1 MNELKPEDLPLM
13 ADMFDDT
20 TGYGSKLYGAAGH
33 GSGGRGNTSK
43 QKMEAYIEAFAG
55 DAVRSALAF
64 GNLTR
69 DEMHSEIRRIYKH
82 LAVHMRHLDKKAG
95 STTPNALRGL
105 KRFLAYKNAPST
117 ESAPIEE
124 VAAKVTIPILDTA
137 HPQTNHIQND
147 EQGVTLHRTAQDRTK
162 AAATARSF
170 DPNSMLNEAIAF
182 IAKHFKGSD
191 PQHSVIQE
199 QKRFMKY
206 GTDWHDVLRQAR
218 EGRGK
223 MTQSQQY
230 HVLGIDMYRQKLEHE
245 RRQRGMASAIQRGK
259 KPTSR
264 EASPEPPP
272 MPAPQACR
280 YHPHHRHRD
289 PSKNL

>member
-55 DAVRSALAF
+55 PEDRSALAF

-69 DEMHSEIRRIYKH
+69 EEMHSKIRALYKH
-82 LAVHMRHLDKKAG
+82 LAVHFRHLDKTAH
-95 STTPNALRGL
+95 STPPNALRGL
-105 KRFLAYKNAPST
+105 KRFMAYKNAPST

-147 EQGVTLHRTAQDRTK
+147 EQGVTFTGPD
-162 AAATARSF
+162 
-170 DPNSMLNEAIAF
+170 
-182 IAKHFKGSD
+182 
-191 PQHSVIQE
+191 
-199 QKRFMKY
+199 
-206 GTDWHDVLRQAR
+206 
-218 EGRGK
+218 
-223 MTQSQQY
+223 QS
-230 HVLGIDMYRQKLEHE
+230 
-245 RRQRGMASAIQRGK
+245 
-259 KPTSR
+259 SR
-264 EASPEPPP
+264 
-272 MPAPQACR
+272 
-280 YHPHHRHRD
+280 D
-289 PSKNL
+289 SKII